1 MPCKSHFNE
10 IVSLLRDFSRFSGV
24 RFTPEGMR
32 RSVAL
37 NLLVVLV
44 GLAFFA
50 SAAAQNDWRFDLE
63 QEFTYLHPAKSLMTV
78 SREATQGYL
87 KDVDE
92 IALAYTVIP

>member
-1 MPCKSHFNE
+1 MKLSPCCAIFH
-10 IVSLLRDFSRFSGV
+10 VFSGV

-50 SAAAQNDWRFDLE
+50 SAAAQFLQFRNDWRFDLE
-63 QEFTYLHPAKSLMTV
+63 QEFTYSHPAKSLMTY
-78 SREATQGYL
+78 SKEATQGYL